1 VKIGPAALLIP
12 PDLGNTFLEA
22 GITEAVMST
31 KVTVKGQVTIPK
43 GIRDMLGLKP
53 GMEVEFKGGGA
64 DGEVILKRA
73 DGRRLP
79 SRFEKYRG
87 FLGPSPST
95 DEIMKLLRGDD

>member
-1 VKIGPAALLIP
+1 
-12 PDLGNTFLEA
+12 
-22 GITEAVMST
+22 MST
-31 KVTVKGQVTIPK
+31 TVTSKGQVTIPK
-43 GIRDMLGLKP
+43 AVRDMLGLKP
-53 GMEVEFKGGGA
+53 GMKVEFKGGM

-73 DGRRLP
+73 DGRRPP